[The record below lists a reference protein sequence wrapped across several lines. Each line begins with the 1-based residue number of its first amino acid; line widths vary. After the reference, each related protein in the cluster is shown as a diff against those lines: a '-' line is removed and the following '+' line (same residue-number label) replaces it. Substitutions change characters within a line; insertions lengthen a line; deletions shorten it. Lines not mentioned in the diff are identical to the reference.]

1 MAIEIHGDSAPRFKR
16 LREVFAEGFRE
27 RDEIGAALA
36 VTIDGQ
42 SVVDLWAGHADP
54 ARTRPWQRDT
64 IANLYS
70 TTKGMT
76 ALCAHR
82 LVEQGR
88 LDLDAPVAS
97 YWPEF
102 AQARKQ
108 AIPVRWLLDHR
119 AALIAISA
127 PLPPEALY
135 DWDQVVEALAAQEPW
150 WTPGE
155 KHGYQPVTFGWLVGE
170 VVRRVSGRSLGTFFR
185 DEIARPLGLEMHIG
199 LAESDLGRVADITA
213 LPMPP
218 EMMEAM
224 QEDPRAP
231 LVLAFINPMGAGD
244 HNDPRFRRA
253 EVPAINGHGNARAL
267 ARVYGAL
274 ARGGEI
280 DGVRVLGP
288 EAIERASEE
297 QVSGH
302 DALLDFPTRFGLGFM
317 LSQLDVPEMRFGGS
331 KAFGHP
337 GAGGSIGFA
346 DPETR
351 VGFGYVPNRLGEG
364 MDLDPRAIALIEAL
378 YAELA

>member
-1 MAIEIHGDSAPRFKR
+1 MAIQIHGNSDPRFKR
-16 LREVFAEGFRE
+16 VSEVFAEGFRE
-27 RDEIGAALA
+27 RDEIGAAVA
-36 VTIDGQ
+36 VTIDGRPI
-42 SVVDLWAGHADP
+42 VDLWAGHADP
-54 ARTRPWQRDT
+54 DRTRPWRRDT
-64 IANLYS
+64 IVNLYS

-102 AQARKQ
+102 AQAGKE

-119 AALIAISA
+119 AGLVAISA
-127 PLPPEALY
+127 PLPPDALY
-135 DWDQVVEALAAQEPW
+135 DWDQVVAALAAQEPW

-155 KHGYQPVTFGWLVGE
+155 KHGYQAITFGWLVGE
-170 VVRRVSGRSLGTFFR
+170 VVRRISGRSLGTFFR
-185 DEIARPLGLEMHIG
+185 EEIAGPLGLDLHIG
-199 LAESDLGRVADITA
+199 LAESDLGRVADITM
-213 LPMPP
+213 LPMPA

-224 QEDPRAP
+224 QGDPRAP
-231 LVLAFINPMGAGD
+231 AVLAFTNPMGSGD
-244 HNDPRFRRA
+244 HNDPRYRQA

-267 ARVYGAL
+267 ARLYGAL
-274 ARGGEI
+274 ACGGEV
-280 DGVRVLGP
+280 DGVRVLGS
-288 EAIERASEE
+288 EAIARATEE
-297 QVSGH
+297 QVRGH
-302 DALLDFPTRFGLGFM
+302 DALLETPTRFGLGFM
-317 LSQLDVPEMRFGGS
+317 LSQQDVPGMRFGGP
-331 KAFGHP
+331 KAFGHA

-364 MDLDPRAIALIEAL
+364 MDIDPRASALIDAV